1 MQALRRL
8 APGLFPR
15 SQESLRGAR
24 TAAAASHNDQCRLPV
39 LAREGWAIMEH
50 DIFLIY
56 ILVLIVLFT
65 LAYLFLRLRREAKAI
80 AARRQAR
87 INAGPARRR

>member
-1 MQALRRL
+1 
-8 APGLFPR
+8 
-15 SQESLRGAR
+15 
-24 TAAAASHNDQCRLPV
+24 
-39 LAREGWAIMEH
+39 MEH
-50 DIFLIY
+50 DIFPIY
-56 ILVLIVLFT
+56 ILAIIALFT